1 MSFQLD
7 LSGNRLTHVGAR
19 HLLSQLSGQCLELDL
34 HANRIG
40 AYGCLTISNCILR
53 SSSHELM
60 VLHLGLNDLQDEV
73 SRQSDCTE
81 SGSLT
86 TAVDIILTAFHLFM
100 VAATGIVCRLFEI

>member
-73 SRQSDCTE
+73 SRYVASVTI
-81 SGSLT
+81 
-86 TAVDIILTAFHLFM
+86 TALENLLADVRTSVD
-100 VAATGIVCRLFEI
+100 VYGVCR